1 MKPTMRLLTLLLA
14 CLLSACTSVSLIQE
28 NINDRQLKSNA
39 RYDALVHAIKT
50 QPTLPAIT
58 ELRQVTVLTTG
69 YKANAANEEV
79 QKQFLFEDIENEN
92 WALCLQKANEGLA
105 SNYASLNS
113 HFGAMVCNIE
123 LGNVIQGQYHESV
136 FNQLLEAILI
146 TGNGES
152 IDTAFQVI
160 NIADRDAFVEFHAL
174 DLIKQSITRRDGQNY
189 DVVTIYDLEKDEVF
203 EWYFTQLK

>member
-1 MKPTMRLLTLLLA
+1 MKPTMRLLTFFLT
-14 CLLSACTSVSLIQE
+14 CLLSACSSVPLIQE
-28 NINDRQLKSNA
+28 NINDEHLESNA
-39 RYDALVHAIKT
+39 RYSTLVHTIKT
-50 QPTLPAIT
+50 NPTLPALI
-58 ELRQVTVLTTG
+58 ELRQVVALTDR
-69 YKANAANEEV
+69 YKKNAIHEQV
-79 QKQFLFEDIENEN
+79 QNQFLFEAIETEN

-123 LGNVIQGQYHESV
+123 LGDAIQGQYHESV
-136 FNQLLEAILI
+136 FNQLLESIWT
-146 TGNGES
+146 TGDGES

-160 NIADRDAFVEFHAL
+160 NIADRDAFIEFHTL

-203 EWYFTQLK
+203 EWYFTQSR

>member
-58 ELRQVTVLTTG
+58 ELRQVTVLTNG

-79 QKQFLFEDIENEN
+79 QNQFLFEAIENEN
-92 WALCLQKANEGLA
+92 WALCLQKANGGLA

-123 LGNVIQGQYHESV
+123 SGNAIQGQYHESV
-136 FNQLLEAILI
+136 FNQLLEAIWI
-146 TGNGES
+146 TGDGKS

-160 NIADRDAFVEFHAL
+160 NIADRDAFIEFHAL